1 MLNILTATTVAPTTS
16 IHWFPS
22 VFNRDILAENANRLA
37 VLFDLHPSLSNLQSA
52 HHAVAL
58 LIPKQLLKS
67 LKCFSHSSDPSCSM
81 GDVALHFQLIHMVPL
96 WHLMSLP
103 RRSECSDN
111 CTPRT
116 MIITVLWRAVW
127 VALGTRMQRK
137 SVVKLLCSSCSSIL
151 TTCVFKKCA
160 GYIPKK
166 KHLTLFHQKTG
177 LLWNDPHFSNDVW
190 LPVKVPA
197 GLNHILL
204 QARNLKKAF
213 GWEFS
218 YTGYLLLPHHRC
230 SGTGG
235 SAYLLDEDQ
244 RDETH

>member
-1 MLNILTATTVAPTTS
+1 M
-16 IHWFPS
+16 
-22 VFNRDILAENANRLA
+22 
-37 VLFDLHPSLSNLQSA
+37 
-52 HHAVAL
+52 
-58 LIPKQLLKS
+58 S
-67 LKCFSHSSDPSCSM
+67 LKN
-81 GDVALHFQLIHMVPL
+81 V
-96 WHLMSLP
+96 
-103 RRSECSDN
+103 
-111 CTPRT
+111 
-116 MIITVLWRAVW
+116 
-127 VALGTRMQRK
+127 LGTSQ
-137 SVVKLLCSSCSSIL
+137 
-151 TTCVFKKCA
+151 
-160 GYIPKK
+160 KK

>member
-1 MLNILTATTVAPTTS
+1 M
-16 IHWFPS
+16 
-22 VFNRDILAENANRLA
+22 
-37 VLFDLHPSLSNLQSA
+37 
-52 HHAVAL
+52 
-58 LIPKQLLKS
+58 
-67 LKCFSHSSDPSCSM
+67 C
-81 GDVALHFQLIHMVPL
+81 
-96 WHLMSLP
+96 
-103 RRSECSDN
+103 
-111 CTPRT
+111 
-116 MIITVLWRAVW
+116 W
-127 VALGTRMQRK
+127 VH
-137 SVVKLLCSSCSSIL
+137 
-151 TTCVFKKCA
+151 
-160 GYIPKK
+160 PKK
-166 KHLTLFHQKTG
+166 KTSNTLSPKNRFAFH
-177 LLWNDPHFSNDVW
+177 PHFSNDVW